1 MKLRNYKNYLKL
13 QWRDKIGYWFLSRN
27 GDILFKLNL
36 PLDCIIDFQKQ
47 KDKFYLQFET
57 INGKTITLSLNRVSK
72 DSKWGK
78 RYYELRDCQEIN
90 IWELKDWYLEKRD
103 PEELYSVI

>member
-1 MKLRNYKNYLKL
+1 M
-13 QWRDKIGYWFLSRN
+13 
-27 GDILFKLNL
+27 NL

-57 INGKTITLSLNRVSK
+57 INGTTITLELNRVAK

-78 RYYELRDCQEIN
+78 RYYELRDNNEVEQ
-90 IWELKDWYLEKRD
+90 WELRDWYLEKRE